1 MNLNRYLA
9 VLIGLSV
16 LFGGRFAWALEED
29 VYGEEAL
36 PAFKEKKKKPEQA
49 IVLPP
54 YPSADRLITVDL
66 LLRDFPFTLLIDP
79 ASLEVDDEGVIR
91 YTAILRSESGAENVV
106 YEGVR
111 CARKQYRRYAYGA
124 QERFHRVG
132 NSKWQ
137 YVRGVSQDRYR
148 AALIDGYFCP
158 LPTGD
163 RETQILR
170 KLRGRN
176 PGRDAYSHE

>member
-1 MNLNRYLA
+1 MAMNLIRYLA

-16 LFGGRFAWALEED
+16 LASGRFAWALEED

-36 PAFKEKKKKPEQA
+36 PAFKEKGKKPEQT

-54 YPSADRLITVDL
+54 YPSADSLITVDL
-66 LLRDFPFTLLIDP
+66 LVRDFPFTLLIDTG
-79 ASLEVDDEGVIR
+79 SLEVDDEGVIR
-91 YTAILRSESGAENVV
+91 YTAVLRSAAGAENVV

-111 CARKQYRRYAYGA
+111 CTRRQYRRYAYGA
-124 QERFHRVG
+124 QGRFHRVG

-137 YVRGVSQDRYR
+137 FIRTVTQDRYR
-148 AALIDGYFCP
+148 AALIDDYFCP

-170 KLRGRN
+170 KLKDRN
-176 PGRDAYSHE
+176 PGREAY